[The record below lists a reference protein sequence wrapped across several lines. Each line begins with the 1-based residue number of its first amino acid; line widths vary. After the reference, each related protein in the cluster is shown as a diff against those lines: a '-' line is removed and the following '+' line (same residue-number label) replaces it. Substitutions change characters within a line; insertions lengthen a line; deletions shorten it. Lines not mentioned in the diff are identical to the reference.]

1 MNKDNSLMLLIHDR
15 EYFEGFVGAFG
26 TIISFFVFRQ
36 LFDVDDNLGILL
48 GLTFITTW
56 LIRKMGMNIYK
67 HMKSELEIDNHDLYV
82 KEIDYLENFNDK
94 KQYYIFTSLFFLIVG
109 IMATLTA
116 KKVISPINISIY
128 LLYVVGFFSLIHFS
142 S

>member
-1 MNKDNSLMLLIHDR
+1 MNKDNALMLLIHDR

-26 TIISFFVFRQ
+26 TILSFYVFRQ

-56 LIRKMGMNIYK
+56 LIRKMGMNIYT
-67 HMKSELEIDNHDLYV
+67 HMKSELNIDDHDLYV
-82 KEIDYLENFNDK
+82 KEIDYLEKYNDK

-116 KKVISPINISIY
+116 NKALSTINISIY